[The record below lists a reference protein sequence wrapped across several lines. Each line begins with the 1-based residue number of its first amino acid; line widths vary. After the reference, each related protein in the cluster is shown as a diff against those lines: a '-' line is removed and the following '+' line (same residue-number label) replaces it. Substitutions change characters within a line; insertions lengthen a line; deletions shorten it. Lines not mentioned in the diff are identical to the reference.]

1 MLVKSF
7 KDWLLAVMGLSIV
20 GLATFVVID
29 VRSRG
34 PAAPAAVNGA
44 ALGRTYAPAVVS
56 TLSDAWIAAAD
67 ALAQGKTVTEAQTIL
82 QDKWKADRGAAF
94 TAKVSPGFARVL
106 TEATEPKDAAQR
118 AEVVALWKSFASGLK
133 GGR

>member
-1 MLVKSF
+1 MKSF
-7 KDWLLAVMGLSIV
+7 KDLLLVAMGLAIG

-29 VRSRG
+29 VRSHA
-34 PAAPAAVNGA
+34 PAAPTAVNGA
-44 ALGRTYAPAVVS
+44 ALGRTYAPMVVS
-56 TLSDAWIAAAD
+56 TLSDAWIVAAD

-82 QDKWKADRGAAF
+82 QDKWKVDRGAAF